1 MSKEAFGIPHGIT
14 SNRQNVEKEVV
25 AAVVEQE
32 GMHLRGSEQP
42 ELDESQSFPTQNV
55 IPSLGPPPAFS
66 AAKGSKV
73 VSQPAVI

>member
-25 AAVVEQE
+25 AVVEE
-32 GMHLRGSEQP
+32 EKGMHLRGSEQP
-42 ELDESQSFPTQNV
+42 ELDESQSFPTQNA
-55 IPSLGPPPAFS
+55 IPSLGPPAFS

-73 VSQPAVI
+73 VSQQVVV